1 MVKINLFRHAE
12 EAVTL
17 PQDTVLFREGD
28 AGDVMFAIVEG
39 EVELTH
45 HGTLI
50 ETVGPGDIIGE
61 MALVDSTARSA
72 TATSRTPA
80 KVVRVDREQFGF
92 LVHEHPTFALNVM
105 TVMAERL
112 RRANDSRE

>member
-12 EAVTL
+12 EAETV
-17 PQDTVLFREGD
+17 PEDTVLFREGD
-28 AGDVMFAIVEG
+28 AGDGCSRSSRA

-45 HGTLI
+45 HGVLI
-50 ETVGPGDIIGE
+50 ETVGPGDIVGE

-80 KVVRVDREQFGF
+80 KVVRVLLAF
-92 LVHEHPTFALNVM
+92 LV
-105 TVMAERL
+105 
-112 RRANDSRE
+112 